1 MNLPDHMKDVRQEL
15 GDRTSDFFFLFHAL
29 NRGYHC
35 RINQISQEI
44 GLSKGQPPVLLFLE
58 KETSRTQRELADF
71 LNVKPASMTDVLQ
84 RMEKNGL
91 VVRER
96 DENDARLKKIKLTKK
111 ALDIHERHEKH
122 IDSFEQFLRNGIT
135 EEELNS
141 FFAIADKMIIICLS
155 HSSIDDVTKKF
166 FAQIS

>member
-91 VVRER
+91 VER
-96 DENDARLKKIKLTKK
+96 KRGENDLRTMHVTITDKGREKSNEFLLKERS
-111 ALDIHERHEKH
+111 LDDLFFQGFEEK
-122 IDSFEQFLRNGIT
+122 EKELFLQMFAKMANNLMNELDCMGV
-135 EEELNS
+135 EE
-141 FFAIADKMIIICLS
+141 
-155 HSSIDDVTKKF
+155 
-166 FAQIS
+166 